1 MEIHLNKEEKPIK
14 TKFYYGWVVLFM
26 SALAFFFSGPGQTFS
41 ILIFIDHYIKEFGWS
56 RSLVSSLYSGGTLI
70 SGLILTFMGKKIDKY
85 GHRKM
90 IVIISL
96 ALGTAALW
104 MSFVYNPLML
114 LIGFFLMRFFGQG
127 SMGLWPQTLVPHW
140 FKSKRGFAMSILG
153 IGGVVGA
160 AIIPPL
166 NNYLINLVGLSNA
179 WRFWTLALFII
190 MAPAGWYLVRNRP
203 ENIGLKIDGI
213 NEEEEDSLSSK
224 YAPRVHISNDP
235 WTLKEAMQT
244 KEFWLVIYLVVIP
257 SMINTGIIF
266 HMVSIIGEKGYTTTF
281 AAYILSLTS
290 IIKFPLTF
298 LGGYILDRAKVRL
311 VKAFNFLF
319 LIVAILL
326 IIKAD
331 TKSAFII
338 YALVHGSFMAFDGV
352 STSVMLPNYFGKK
365 NLGSIRGFFSTA
377 MVIGSALG
385 PLPFGLAYDYFNGY
399 TEIMLIVLLL
409 PVLALGASYLAT
421 PPNYNKST

>member
-1 MEIHLNKEEKPIK
+1 MSLDLEKEEEPIK
-14 TKFYYGWVVLFM
+14 TKFYYGWLILFM
-26 SALAFFFSGPGQTFS
+26 SALAFFFSGPGQTYS
-41 ILIFIDHYIKEFGWS
+41 ISIFIDHYIKEFGWS

-96 ALGTAALW
+96 FLGAATLW
-104 MSFVYNPLML
+104 MSFVFNPFML

-140 FKSKRGFAMSILG
+140 FKSKRGLAMSLLG

-160 AIIPPL
+160 AVIPPL
-166 NNYLINLVGLSNA
+166 NNYLINLVGISNA
-179 WRFWTLALFII
+179 WRFWTLALILI
-190 MAPAGWYLVRNRP
+190 MAPAGWFFVRNKP

-213 NEEEEDSLSSK
+213 NEEEEDSVSSK

-235 WTLKEAMQT
+235 WTLNEAMKT

-257 SMINTGIIF
+257 SMINTGITF
-266 HMVSIIGEKGYTTTF
+266 HIVSIIGEKGYSAAF
-281 AAYILSLTS
+281 AAYILSITS
-290 IIKFPLTF
+290 MIKFPLTF
-298 LGGYILDRAKVRL
+298 LGGYILDRVKVRL
-311 VKAFNFLF
+311 VKVVNFAF
-319 LIVAILL
+319 LIAAILL

-331 TKSAFII
+331 TKSAFMI

-399 TEIMLIVLLL
+399 TEVMLLVMVL
-409 PVLALGASYLAT
+409 PILALGASYLAT
-421 PPNYNKST
+421 PPKYKKMK